1 MEVGLL
7 VCLFKEN
14 EKFYFGER
22 KLHGGHKI
30 CPNARSKAN
39 TAQYMVKYRHL
50 LLKILHLLFFLHD
63 VCGIYASP

>member
-14 EKFYFGER
+14 EKFDSGER

-39 TAQYMVKYRHL
+39 TAQHMVKYR
-50 LLKILHLLFFLHD
+50 KCCIYFFLD
-63 VCGIYASP
+63 NVCGIYASP